1 MPAAMMARDMAIV
14 FLSLVL
20 AARFVMRIEAAAK
33 RIIKMIFLAISGR
46 VVSGFS
52 MKVIPSVMRKKAMI
66 NLLRMIISTLFEM
79 LSTLLMV
86 LS

>member
-1 MPAAMMARDMAIV
+1 MPAAMIARDMAIV

-46 VVSGFS
+46 VVSGLS
-52 MKVIPSVMRKKAMI
+52 MKVMPSTIRKKAMI

-79 LSTLLMV
+79 LSTFLMV

>member
-1 MPAAMMARDMAIV
+1 MPVAMMARDMAIV

-20 AARFVMRIEAAAK
+20 AARFVMNIEAAAK

-46 VVSGFS
+46 VVSGLS
-52 MKVIPSVMRKKAMI
+52 MKVMPSAMRKKAMI

-79 LSTLLMV
+79 LSTFLMV

>member
-1 MPAAMMARDMAIV
+1 MMARDMAIV

-33 RIIKMIFLAISGR
+33 RIIKMIFLTISGR

-52 MKVIPSVMRKKAMI
+52 MKVIPSVMRKKAII
-66 NLLRMIISTLFEM
+66 NLFCMIISTLFEM
-79 LSTLLMV
+79 LSTFLMV

>member
-20 AARFVMRIEAAAK
+20 AARFVMSIEAAAK

-52 MKVIPSVMRKKAMI
+52 MKVMLSTIRKKAMI

-79 LSTLLMV
+79 LSAFLMV

>member
-1 MPAAMMARDMAIV
+1 MMARDMAIV

-52 MKVIPSVMRKKAMI
+52 MKVTPSVMRKKAMI
-66 NLLRMIISTLFEM
+66 NLLRMIISTLFEIF
-79 LSTLLMV
+79 STFLMV

>member
-1 MPAAMMARDMAIV
+1 MPAAMMARDMVIV

-46 VVSGFS
+46 VVSGLS
-52 MKVIPSVMRKKAMI
+52 MKVMPSTIRKKAMI

-79 LSTLLMV
+79 LSTFLMV

>member
-1 MPAAMMARDMAIV
+1 MIARDMAIV

-20 AARFVMRIEAAAK
+20 AARFVMSIEAAAK
-33 RIIKMIFLAISGR
+33 RMSRIMFLAISGR
-46 VVSGFS
+46 VVSGLS
-52 MKVIPSVMRKKAMI
+52 MKVMPSVMRKKAMI

-79 LSTLLMV
+79 LSTFLMV

>member
-20 AARFVMRIEAAAK
+20 AARFVMKIEAAAK

-46 VVSGFS
+46 VVSGLS
-52 MKVIPSVMRKKAMI
+52 MKVMPSVMRKKAMI
-66 NLLRMIISTLFEM
+66 NLLRMIISTLFEIF
-79 LSTLLMV
+79 STFLMV